1 MNEELIIKGKLA
13 KDAANSLSLLSAEEK
28 NHALLQMAEALEQ
41 GVHRIL
47 EANKEDMRNGR
58 ENALSDALMDR
69 LMLTEERI
77 YAMAD
82 GLKALRGIE
91 DPIGKVEEMW
101 IGAQGIEIGKMR
113 VPMGVIGM
121 IYEARPNVT
130 VDAAGLCLKT
140 GNAVI
145 LRGGS
150 DALHSNRILTELIAT
165 AAEKAGCPKG
175 SIQSIEQTGRE
186 VVTEFIQMTDY
197 LDVII
202 PRGGAGLI
210 QTVVKNA
217 TVPVIETGIGNCHIF
232 VDETADLEKAKQI
245 VINAKTQRPGVC
257 NALETLLVHKEKA
270 KALLLELLPLL
281 KAKGVEIRG
290 DHFTREIFEEA
301 VEVNDSD
308 YAEEFLDLILAV
320 KVVDSIDEA
329 ITHIQRYGT
338 GHSEAIITEH
348 YGNSRK
354 FLRCVDAA
362 AVYVNAST
370 RFTDGEQFGYGAE
383 IGISTQKLHA
393 RGPMGLKELT
403 STKYVIY
410 GDGQIRK

>member
-1 MNEELIIKGKLA
+1 MKDELTIKGKIA
-13 KDAANSLSLLSAEEK
+13 QEAATALSMLSGEEK
-28 NHALLQMAEALEQ
+28 NQALLQMADALEQ
-41 GVHRIL
+41 GVHRIM
-47 EANKEDMRNGR
+47 EANREDMRNGR
-58 ENALSDALMDR
+58 ENGLTDALMDR

-77 YAMAD
+77 FSMAE
-82 GLKALRGIE
+82 GLKKLIDLE

-113 VPMGVIGM
+113 VPMGVVGM

-165 AAEKAGCPKG
+165 AAERAGCPKG
-175 SIQSIEQTGRE
+175 SIQSIDQPGRE
-186 VVTEFIQMTDY
+186 IITEFIQMKEY
-197 LDVII
+197 LSVVI

-210 QTVVKNA
+210 QTVVNNA
-217 TVPVIETGIGNCHIF
+217 TVPVIETGVGNCHIYI
-232 VDETADLEKAKQI
+232 DEMAENHKAHKI
-245 VINAKTQRPGVC
+245 VLNAKTQRPGVC
-257 NALETLLVHKEKA
+257 NALETLLVHQSKVDQCLP
-270 KALLLELLPLL
+270 ALLSELME
-281 KAKGVEIRG
+281 KGVEIRG
-290 DHFTREIFEEA
+290 DEKIKKVFPDIVDATEEDFKT
-301 VEVNDSD
+301 E
-308 YAEEFLDLILAV
+308 YLDLILAV
-320 KVVDSIDEA
+320 KVVESLDEA
-329 ITHIQRYGT
+329 LNHIRQYGT

-348 YGNSRK
+348 YGNARK
-354 FLRCVDAA
+354 FLRSIDAA

-403 STKYVIY
+403 SIKHVIY
-410 GDGQIRK
+410 GDGQTRK

>member
-1 MNEELIIKGKLA
+1 MNEELTIKGGIA
-13 KDAANSLSLLSAEEK
+13 KEAAAALSLLSSEEK
-28 NHALLQMAEALEQ
+28 NHALLQMSDALEQ
-41 GVHRIL
+41 GVHRIMD
-47 EANKEDMRNGR
+47 ANREDMRSGR
-58 ENALSDALMDR
+58 EKGLSDALMDR

-77 YAMAD
+77 FAMAE
-82 GLKALRGIE
+82 GLKKMINLE
-91 DPIGKVEEMW
+91 DPVGKVEEMW

-113 VPMGVIGM
+113 VPMGVVGM

-150 DALHSNRILTELIAT
+150 DAIHSNRILTELIAS
-165 AAEKAGCPKG
+165 AAERAGCPKG
-175 SIQSIEQTGRE
+175 SIQSIEQPGRE
-186 VVTEFIQMTDY
+186 IVNEFMQMTEY

-217 TVPVIETGIGNCHIF
+217 TVPVIETGIGNCHIY
-232 VDETADLEKAKQI
+232 VDEMADLDKAHQI
-245 VINAKTQRPGVC
+245 VMNAKTQRPGVC
-257 NALETLLVHKEKA
+257 NALETLLVHRSMA
-270 KALLLELLPLL
+270 DQLFPELLRDLME
-281 KAKGVEIRG
+281 KGVEIRG
-290 DHFTREIFEEA
+290 DERTKNLFPSTVKATE
-301 VEVNDSD
+301 DD
-308 YAEEFLDLILAV
+308 YKTEFLDLILAV
-320 KVVDSIDEA
+320 KVVEDINEA
-329 ITHIQRYGT
+329 LTHIRQYGT

-348 YGNSRK
+348 YGNARK
-354 FLRCVDAA
+354 FLRSIDAA

-403 STKYVIY
+403 SIKYVVY
-410 GDGQIRK
+410 GDGQARK

>member
-1 MNEELIIKGKLA
+1 MNEELITKGKQA
-13 KDAANSLSLLSAEEK
+13 KEAADSLSLLSSEEK
-28 NHALLQMAEALEQ
+28 NQALLQMAEALGQ

-47 EANKEDMRNGR
+47 EANKEDMIKGR
-58 ENALSDALMDR
+58 ENGLSDALMDR

-77 YAMAD
+77 FSMAE
-82 GLKALRGIE
+82 GLKKLTDLE
-91 DPIGKVEEMW
+91 DPVGKVEEMW

-113 VPMGVIGM
+113 VPMGVVGM

-175 SIQSIEQTGRE
+175 SIQSIEQPGRE
-186 VVTEFIQMTDY
+186 IVTEFMQMTEY

-210 QTVVKNA
+210 QTVVNNA
-217 TVPVIETGIGNCHIF
+217 TVPVIETGIGNCHIY
-232 VDETADLEKAKQI
+232 VDEQADLEKAQRI
-245 VINAKTQRPGVC
+245 IMNAKIQRPGVC
-257 NALETLLVHKEKA
+257 NALETLLVHRSNA
-270 KALLLELLPLL
+270 KELLKDLL
-281 KAKGVEIRG
+281 PAMTDKGVEIRG
-290 DHFTREIFEEA
+290 DEKTKEIFPQA
-301 VEVNDSD
+301 VEVTEADFKT
-308 YAEEFLDLILAV
+308 EFLDLILAV
-320 KVVDSIDEA
+320 KVVENIDEA
-329 ITHIQRYGT
+329 LAHIRNYGT

-354 FLRCVDAA
+354 FLRNIDAA

-370 RFTDGEQFGYGAE
+370 RFTDGEQFGFGAE

-410 GDGQIRK
+410 GDGQARK